1 MKTLD
6 FLIVL
11 TIMISGIFVSLELKW
26 LRDEVKYITHAIVM
40 LDSDL
45 FILIK
50 PQGEVTDENAR

>member
-11 TIMISGIFVSLELKW
+11 TIMMSGIFVSFELKR
-26 LRDEVKYITHAIVM
+26 LRDEVKYIARAIFM

-45 FILIK
+45 FILMK
-50 PQGEVTDENAR
+50 PQKDDKNENT